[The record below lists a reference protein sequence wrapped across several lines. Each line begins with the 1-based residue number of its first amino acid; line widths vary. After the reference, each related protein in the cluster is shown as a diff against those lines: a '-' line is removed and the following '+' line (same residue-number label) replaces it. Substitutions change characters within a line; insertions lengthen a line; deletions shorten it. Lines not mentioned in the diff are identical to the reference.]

1 MFHNLRGYDSH
12 LIIST
17 LGIENQDSVYCI
29 PNNLEKIRDV
39 QRWAVDVY
47 IDFMEFMAESLE
59 KLSSNLKDED
69 MIITKKYTSEANF
82 KMLRKKGIYPYDYVS
97 DFAVFGEGE
106 LPPKEC
112 FYSVLHG
119 EGISDAEY
127 EEGKQIWKNLG
138 CKKFGDR
145 RPQYLFE
152 DRRVVVGRRV

>member
-1 MFHNLRGYDSH
+1 MF
-12 LIIST
+12 
-17 LGIENQDSVYCI
+17 SVGQ
-29 PNNLEKIRDV
+29 LTF
-39 QRWAVDVY
+39 
-47 IDFMEFMAESLE
+47 IDFMQFMAESLE

-112 FYSVLHG
+112 FYSVLRG

-145 RPQYLFE
+145 LPQYLFE
-152 DRRVVVGRRV
+152 DRRVVVGDVFENFRKLALKYYELDPAHLILFIGLGSYA